1 MSKIKNPIVL
11 VNIHKNHENS
21 VAVCITDGSYEIRD
35 MRKGCIAD
43 LDEVHPDDAMDRLPL
58 EVLYYTAVA
67 LEGERSKYKNLRQI
81 FEKIVHGVFK
91 EDTDLLNSGAYK
103 VPHVQFAWNVLQAV
117 VDSKGD
123 GSEVNN
129 DNA

>member
-21 VAVCITDGSYEIRD
+21 VSVCVTDGSYEIRD

-43 LDEVHPDDAMDRLPL
+43 LDEVHPDDAMEKLPL
-58 EVLYYTAVA
+58 EVLHYTALA
-67 LEGERSKYKNLRQI
+67 LEEERDKNKKLQQLI
-81 FEKIVHGVFK
+81 GQAQQFVETIMFHVDDDYHGQHIGHLVK
-91 EDTDLLNSGAYK
+91 
-103 VPHVQFAWNVLQAV
+103 QAV
-117 VDSKGD
+117 YWLELGGKA
-123 GSEVNN
+123 N